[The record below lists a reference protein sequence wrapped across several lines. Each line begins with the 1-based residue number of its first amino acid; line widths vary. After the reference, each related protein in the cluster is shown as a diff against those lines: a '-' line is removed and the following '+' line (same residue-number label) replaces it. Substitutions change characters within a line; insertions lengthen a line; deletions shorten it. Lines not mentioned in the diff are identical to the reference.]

1 MLLLHVHS
9 FHPMRGVN
17 KRNVLIPSVSPS
29 SEDIRIVPFPSSIWT
44 SGATIANFS
53 FTIYKEKRF
62 KILIYIAKNH
72 KKTKN
77 WHFFHK
83 GSYFP
88 LPLKGAKVF
97 FKIPQ
102 GMQESTR
109 NSPNYSM
116 PMFAYLLPPHLTTD
130 KVQIKLAPNGQLWTL
145 DWPFVFCP
153 SLQIRYWARHLVSIP
168 ILYLHVL

>member
-77 WHFFHK
+77 
-83 GSYFP
+83 
-88 LPLKGAKVF
+88 
-97 FKIPQ
+97 
-102 GMQESTR
+102 
-109 NSPNYSM
+109 
-116 PMFAYLLPPHLTTD
+116 
-130 KVQIKLAPNGQLWTL
+130 
-145 DWPFVFCP
+145 
-153 SLQIRYWARHLVSIP
+153 
-168 ILYLHVL
+168 